1 MSGARINTPMAAS
14 ELFGKSIAFA
24 LVVCVA
30 FFVNEMPTSGVL
42 QSLLPDWPF
51 LVVLFFSVSERW
63 RATVIFA
70 FIVGLLQDQFIGTPL
85 GVHAFVFTLCAYI
98 ISQYRKRFRYAGMM
112 FQTMIVGLLVLLKVI
127 LVLIVNSFMYSLP
140 GYFWSLLSVPLSMF
154 AWVILTWLGLM
165 LGKSEAN

>member
-1 MSGARINTPMAAS
+1 MSASYFDKHMAIS
-14 ELFGKSIAFA
+14 ELFGKSIAFVF
-24 LVVCVA
+24 VVLVA
-30 FFVNEMPTSGVL
+30 FFINEMPTSGVL

-70 FIVGLLQDQFIGTPL
+70 FFVGLLQDQFIGTPL
-85 GVHAFVFTLCAYI
+85 GVYAFIFTLCAYI

-154 AWVILTWLGLM
+154 AWIALTWLGFM
-165 LGKSEAN
+165 LGKSEAS